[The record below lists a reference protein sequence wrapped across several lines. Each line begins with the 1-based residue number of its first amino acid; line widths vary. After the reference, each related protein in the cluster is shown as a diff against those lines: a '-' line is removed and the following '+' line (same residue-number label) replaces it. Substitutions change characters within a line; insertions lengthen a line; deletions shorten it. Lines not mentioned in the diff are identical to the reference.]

1 MGWIYKYIDN
11 GANGVDAAGAQ
22 VKFHYAVGYYI
33 KDTFEVITY
42 FELESEAIARVSK
55 LNGGT

>member
-33 KDTFEVITY
+33 RIR
-42 FELESEAIARVSK
+42 IRG
-55 LNGGT
+55 NC